1 MKEIKAVNH
10 LDDHFYKMP
19 NRAYK
24 VMTTKQVQET
34 LLYTDNFI
42 LACGRSWKLKI
53 KNIGAGM
60 KEVSLIPFE

>member
-1 MKEIKAVNH
+1 MKELKAVNH
-10 LDDHFYKMP
+10 LDDRFYTLPQMA
-19 NRAYK
+19 RK
-24 VMTTKQVQET
+24 VMTTQQVQET

-42 LACGRSWKLKI
+42 MACGHNWKLKI